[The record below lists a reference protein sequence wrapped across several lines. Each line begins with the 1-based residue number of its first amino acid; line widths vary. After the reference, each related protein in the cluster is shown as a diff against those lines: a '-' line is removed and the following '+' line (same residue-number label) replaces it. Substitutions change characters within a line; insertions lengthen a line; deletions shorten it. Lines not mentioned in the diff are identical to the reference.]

1 MSWVR
6 WAAPSAIVISIAAPA
21 HAYRYLS
28 VEQAQK
34 LAFPDAQGRQATG
47 MTGSDGVFHLTTNAP
62 GDGAIPGDYKVVVR
76 REKGRVEWTPE
87 LVHSMAPPTPGG
99 GMRARSIGGRIET
112 PRRPASTSRCP
123 RDRRPTLRSRGPAPG
138 A

>member
-1 MSWVR
+1 MGTRILGWLAL
-6 WAAPSAIVISIAAPA
+6 AATLGVAGTGCGGKDRPVKVEGVVTLDGNPVDSAVVLFNP
-21 HAYRYLS
+21 
-28 VEQAQK
+28 V
-34 LAFPDAQGRQATG
+34 DAQGRQATG

-99 GMRARSIGGRIET
+99 DGKVNINTYME
-112 PRRPASTSRCP
+112 
-123 RDRRPTLRSRGPAPG
+123 SRG
-138 A
+138 